1 MTEKNPV
8 FAGVEIIRAAGR
20 LRRAFVYAAL
30 DDEQQLIAIGHGD
43 QNEVLAYLGGQQA
56 AHVAIN
62 SPRRPNMGVVNN
74 AVTYQE
80 ELPFEKTARHTNA
93 RLCEVLLQ
101 EEGFKMSF
109 TPNKVK
115 SCRVWMRRGFD
126 LYRRLA
132 GFGYAPFPNEEVSRH
147 SLETHADA
155 VFWRLLDRKNPL
167 PNSLEGRLQRQ
178 LILYNQ
184 ELPVPDAM
192 DFFLEI
198 TRHKLM
204 RGDLPDQDIYSIE
217 ELNALTGA
225 FIAWQ
230 AAYHPDKIELL
241 GDSEEGQIVLPVN
254 TRLGL

>member
-1 MTEKNPV
+1 MSEKNPV
-8 FAGVEIIRAAGR
+8 FAGVDIVRTAGR

-30 DDEQQLIAIGHGD
+30 DETRELIAIGHGD
-43 QNEVLAYLGGQQA
+43 LNEVLAYLGGQQSA
-56 AHVAIN
+56 YVAIN
-62 SPRRPNMGVVNN
+62 APRRPNMGLVND
-74 AVTYQE
+74 AATYQE
-80 ELPFEKTARHTNA
+80 ELPFTKPSGHINA
-93 RLCEVLLQ
+93 RLCEVLLR
-101 EEGFKMSF
+101 EKGFKIPF

-132 GFGYAPFPNEEVSRH
+132 VFSYAPFPNEEGPRH
-147 SLETHADA
+147 SLETCVDA
-155 VFWRLLDRKNPL
+155 VFWSLLDYKLPL
-167 PNSLEGRLQRQ
+167 PDSLEGRLQRQ

-204 RGDLPDQDIYSIE
+204 NGDLPDQDIYSME

-225 FIAWQ
+225 LIAWQ
-230 AAYHPDKIELL
+230 AAHHPEKIELL
-241 GDSEEGQIVLPVN
+241 GDSEEGQIALPIN
-254 TRLGL
+254 ISLSL